1 MSKQAAIIIGNQLEE
16 NCKENS
22 GGMKEHK
29 VNLFVPQW
37 QGSGL
42 MKELYEGA
50 LALKQYSQSLK
61 RLEFIDITVSDSV
74 ELFLENNIF
83 GYSAVLDQLKRIKA
97 LLQFVWVE
105 SLLRNV
111 FNLLTGKQINIE
123 KQGLKQA
130 YFLYG

>member
-1 MSKQAAIIIGNQLEE
+1 L
-16 NCKENS
+16 
-22 GGMKEHK
+22 
-29 VNLFVPQW
+29 
-37 QGSGL
+37 
-42 MKELYEGA
+42 
-50 LALKQYSQSLK
+50 
-61 RLEFIDITVSDSV
+61 
-74 ELFLENNIF
+74 
-83 GYSAVLDQLKRIKA
+83 A